1 MSTAL
6 TFTRYCYR
14 YPLSFCTF
22 ALPPVHCNYGRMGCE
37 RGDVRLIY
45 TELRAAVRVTVL
57 YNRCGC
63 VYDIKDCVRSL
74 QAQTTAVQN
83 EWKERERIE
92 GKNGDKRGPLFGV
105 GLLCSC
111 FSSHYSSSLPFS
123 LFSLRTVWC
132 VFATRTGWPI
142 CALSFSLFLL
152 ILLKETENDEQ
163 TVRCEGCIIV
173 RIIRAAKKTGYQC
186 QMIGSIVTAMAVL
199 NSRIVPAPCSLLLLF
214 VFLSLLPAFVTLVRS
229 AHYCALRRRRQQL

>member
-1 MSTAL
+1 MFGLYTQSYALRYGLPCCITDAAACMISRTVCDRFKHRPQRYRTNGKRENRRKKTAIKEAHSSGWA
-6 TFTRYCYR
+6 F
-14 YPLSFCTF
+14 F
-22 ALPPVHCNYGRMGCE
+22 AR
-37 RGDVRLIY
+37 
-45 TELRAAVRVTVL
+45 
-57 YNRCGC
+57 
-63 VYDIKDCVRSL
+63 
-74 QAQTTAVQN
+74 
-83 EWKERERIE
+83 
-92 GKNGDKRGPLFGV
+92 
-105 GLLCSC
+105 

>member
-173 RIIRAAKKTGYQC
+173 RIIRAAKKNRISVSDDRQH
-186 QMIGSIVTAMAVL
+186 S
-199 NSRIVPAPCSLLLLF
+199 NSNGGAQFSNCSRSLF
-214 VFLSLLPAFVTLVRS
+214 VIVVVCLSFPPACFCYS
-229 AHYCALRRRRQQL
+229 CA